1 MLLSVFTVSLSV
13 DICDASS
20 NTIYVDGS
28 NIAGPW
34 DGTQEHPYQHIQDA
48 IAAASNG
55 DTVYVYCGNYN
66 ENLVIN
72 KILTFTGENKDS
84 TTINGA
90 TTGNVVKINADNV
103 NISGFTIQNP
113 VGNQMKCIMMNET
126 QNCKIANNIIK
137 NSYDGIYLI
146 GSSGNNISTNIIED
160 NDNYGILSYF
170 SSNNIFYNNVIN
182 FNEYGISVETNSN
195 NNQIFNNDIRGKQGS
210 YPQGTGVNLGTSTS
224 GNIVYHNYFNDFA
237 KNQNAEDLGTGNTWF
252 KSSVHEGNYWDDYT
266 GKDQYHGPN
275 QDIPGSDG
283 IGDTPYN
290 IPGGSNQDIYPLVN
304 QPPVATIDSISPNPA
319 TEGRAVSFSGSG
331 IDNDGTIAGYS
342 WREGT
347 TILSTLQSFSKSD
360 FSVGTHTIYFKVKDD
375 DGAWSS
381 EVPATLIV
389 NSQSGQTNQPPTAT
403 IDSISPNP
411 ATEGRAVSFSGSGID
426 NDGTIAGYSWR
437 EGTTILSTLQSFSKS
452 DFSVGTHTIYFK
464 VKDDDGAWSSEV
476 PATLI
481 VNQGSSHS
489 NGSPTADAGGPYSG
503 YVNVTIS
510 FNGSGSTSDGTVTSY
525 EWNFGD
531 GTTGIGIYPTHKYT
545 EAKNYTVTLTVTNNG
560 AKTDTDTTYA
570 NVSIKPSNQNG
581 SSGKNKTPGFELITA
596 ITPIVLIL
604 LWRKRKL

>member
-283 IGDTPYN
+283 IGDTPYFV
-290 IPGGSNQDIYPLVN
+290 PGVVHGLNQDYYPRIHPFPYTLPIHKNVN
-304 QPPVATIDSISPNPA
+304 RRVGLQNAICL
-319 TEGRAVSFSGSG
+319 F
-331 IDNDGTIAGYS
+331 GYS
-342 WREGT
+342 RKGC
-347 TILSTLQSFSKSD
+347 
-360 FSVGTHTIYFKVKDD
+360 KD
-375 DGAWSS
+375 SH
-381 EVPATLIV
+381 EYKK
-389 NSQSGQTNQPPTAT
+389 
-403 IDSISPNP
+403 
-411 ATEGRAVSFSGSGID
+411 R
-426 NDGTIAGYSWR
+426 ND
-437 EGTTILSTLQSFSKS
+437 
-452 DFSVGTHTIYFK
+452 
-464 VKDDDGAWSSEV
+464 
-476 PATLI
+476 
-481 VNQGSSHS
+481 
-489 NGSPTADAGGPYSG
+489 
-503 YVNVTIS
+503 
-510 FNGSGSTSDGTVTSY
+510 
-525 EWNFGD
+525 
-531 GTTGIGIYPTHKYT
+531 
-545 EAKNYTVTLTVTNNG
+545 
-560 AKTDTDTTYA
+560 
-570 NVSIKPSNQNG
+570 
-581 SSGKNKTPGFELITA
+581 
-596 ITPIVLIL
+596 
-604 LWRKRKL
+604 